1 MTKKTG
7 TNGIALSTPIVRKDT
22 TITTVII
29 TDEIK
34 QAGSL
39 RGLKL
44 VNVLNMDF
52 DSVSTL
58 LTRVTS
64 PRLKSTEIDAM
75 DTRDFIKFSEALVPF
90 LTPAESGASNEAE
103 TES

>member
-1 MTKKTG
+1 MTKENTV
-7 TNGIALSTPIVRKDT
+7 TLTSPIMRDKNS
-22 TITTVII
+22 ITEVTI

-44 VNVLNMDF
+44 VSVLNMDV
-52 DSVSTL
+52 DSITTL

-64 PRLKSTEIDAM
+64 PRLKFTEINAM
-75 DTRDFIKFSEALVPF
+75 DTRDFVSMAEALVPF
-90 LTPAESGASNEAE
+90 LTPAEPGALNAAE
-103 TES
+103 TESQ